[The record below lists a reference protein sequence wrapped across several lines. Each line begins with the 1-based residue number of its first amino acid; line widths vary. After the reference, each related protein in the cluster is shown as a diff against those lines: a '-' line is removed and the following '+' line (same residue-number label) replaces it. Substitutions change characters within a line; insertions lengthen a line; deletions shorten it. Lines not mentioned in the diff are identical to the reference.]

1 MGKNFMEAG
10 TEIGDLVQQRND
22 ILRKIANNVAA
33 AILDRMKSGK
43 TGSLRRDVDNL
54 LNDLS
59 DKEKYEV
66 MVQVAVIMA
75 KSGSSNKQSDK
86 SERRSDPLFNRFK

>member
-86 SERRSDPLFNRFK
+86 SERHSDPLFNRFK